1 MAIPVIY
8 KGDDT
13 DFRGST
19 GFTLKVV
26 TSSNLNLSGCAVE
39 VEVLG
44 FRRSFPASATGELVC
59 PFAFTAAETQRM
71 PLGIHAATVRV
82 YDSKGRVRTINNS
95 IRVKVT
101 NSVHEAYGK
110 DDPQEVT
117 LAVSTVDLEAYAKK
131 EEVTAA
137 IEEAMK
143 DASASVKLHAITPQ
157 VAATTDTLKP
167 VDGAANYVAEPLT
180 GMKKPAGGMEPYLVS
195 LQIDPLL
202 FSVRVPALGDKANY
216 DVFVAFDFYG
226 YAALDGIEYG
236 SPHGGGIFATMF
248 YFTVLQDIPGNLTE
262 VFYTGTDE
270 AGTVDGFPV
279 AVGDTMLKIPAGTRF
294 RLVRYGPDVTSN
306 SAQEIVFREGAVH
319 TYLESPPGTFSSPD
333 GFVSLVSDISLEA
346 FYAEFVSGHI
356 RFCLTE
362 WAPRSLRVTLPSTDA
377 TKARKFT
384 LAVETDAG
392 SEMAVEWQ
400 GGVVIEATPDA
411 TNLVPGLTVWDVAEV
426 APGKFK
432 VGRASTPARSV
443 PLTLTSPGGRVAE
456 LTVGDD
462 LVLEVKEK

>member
-26 TSSNLNLSGCAVE
+26 TSSNLNLSGCTVE

-44 FRRSFPASATGELVC
+44 FKRSFPASATGELVC

-131 EEVTAA
+131 ADVTAA
-137 IEEAMK
+137 ITAALK
-143 DASASVKLHAITPQ
+143 DAGASVKLHALTPE
-157 VAATTDTLKP
+157 VTDATVTLKP
-167 VDGAANYVAEPLT
+167 VDGTANYVAEPLT
-180 GMKKPAGGMEPYLVS
+180 GMKPADGGEFS
-195 LQIDPLL
+195 LCVLDLGPLG
-202 FSVRVPALGDKANY
+202 FDMIFAGMY
-216 DVFVAFDFYG
+216 YGCDVKFDFVERVQLNGVRYVATEYG
-226 YAALDGIEYG
+226 YATVFNITVMDDLDGTLAALRPLDEIEG
-236 SPHGGGIFATMF
+236 AVNAFPFGVGEKLIRIPVG
-248 YFTVLQDIPGNLTE
+248 TVLDI
-262 VFYTGTDE
+262 
-270 AGTVDGFPV
+270 
-279 AVGDTMLKIPAGTRF
+279 I
-294 RLVRYGPDVTSN
+294 RLGPDVTAN
-306 SAQEIVFREGAVH
+306 TEQEIVLSVDGEEFSIMQDPSGMNP
-319 TYLESPPGTFSSPD
+319 LETG
-333 GFVSLVSDISLEA
+333 GFVNLHPELEG
-346 FYAEFVSGHI
+346 FEILDFFGDYVQGTIYFDVSGGKAYNLQVAI
-356 RFCLTE
+356 P
-362 WAPRSLRVTLPSTDA
+362 ASTDSA
-377 TKARKFT
+377 KARKFT
-384 LAVETDAG
+384 LAVETDV
-392 SEMAVEWQ
+392 ETETTVEWED
-400 GGVVIEATPDA
+400 GEVVEAVPGA
-411 TNLVPGLTVWDVAEV
+411 SKLVPGLTVWDVAEV

-432 VGRASTPARSV
+432 VERASTPAQSA
-443 PLTLTSPGGRVAE
+443 PLTLTAPGGRVAE

-462 LVLEVKEK
+462 LVLEVKEI